1 MAVTKQEVTDAVLG
15 LLRKLA
21 EDWDHDDEIGTGTW
35 LVRDLG
41 MESIDVVVL
50 GTTLQEHFQTNLPF
64 AEYLADVGQ
73 RPVKDIQVEELI
85 GFVHQH
91 VGDAA

>member
-1 MAVTKQEVTDAVLG
+1 MAVTRQDVTDAVLS
-15 LLRKLA
+15 LLGKLA
-21 EDWDHDDEIGTGTW
+21 EDWDHDDEIGTETW
-35 LVRDLG
+35 LVQDLA

-50 GTTLQEHFQTNLPF
+50 GTTIQEHFQANLPF

-73 RPVKDIQVEELI
+73 RDVKDIQVDELI

-91 VGDAA
+91 VADAA